1 MCISEAAALPHCPA
15 LHAHLRP
22 SSLPLSCYHTQ
33 VLEHP
38 QPDAV
43 ARPLD
48 ANLFIWHANLRLP
61 VAEAEEEA
69 GPHATERAAVAVAAQ
84 HLAGVPLHAVMVF
97 PETYP
102 TDGPEVRLFHALPHP
117 NVYPH
122 LASRE

>member
-1 MCISEAAALPHCPA
+1 ML
-15 LHAHLRP
+15 
-22 SSLPLSCYHTQ
+22 SSLFAPMPPAQ

-38 QPDAV
+38 QADAV

-48 ANLFIWHANLRLP
+48 SNLFVWHANLRVP
-61 VAEAEEEA
+61 EGAVEEVVGSPAEA
-69 GPHATERAAVAVAAQ
+69 GQPLSGVA
-84 HLAGVPLHAVMVF
+84 LHAVLVF

-122 LASRE
+122 LAPRE